1 MGRIAS
7 LSGGALA
14 LMATTGLGA
23 CEHTGERVVIAGT
36 TSTYD
41 SGLLE
46 ALVAEFE
53 AESIRTAGQEYDV
66 KVVIVGSGE
75 ALALGRRGDVDAL
88 LVHSPEAEAK
98 FVADGHAAQRVPVMY
113 NDFVLVGPGSDP
125 AEVRHAASVSS
136 ALAAIRDARADFVS
150 RGDSSGTHIREL
162 SLWSDAAVRPEDLH
176 QVEEPPRANGLRG
189 ASAAAPA
196 RTGAGR
202 WYRETGQGQGE
213 SLQIANE
220 RLAYVLTDRAT
231 YLTMRSVLDL
241 EILYDG
247 DPGLLNTY
255 SVMVVADAAH
265 PSGAHSFAR
274 WLTSD
279 TGRQAIE
286 RFGRDEF
293 DSPLFIP
300 TP

>member
-7 LSGGALA
+7 LSGGALVVLA
-14 LMATTGLGA
+14 ATGLGA
-23 CEHTGERVVIAGT
+23 CERTGDRVVIAGT

-46 ALVAEFE
+46 ALVTEFE
-53 AESIRTAGQEYDV
+53 AESIRTTGQAYDV

-75 ALALGRRGDVDAL
+75 ALALGRRGDVDAV
-88 LVHSPEAEAK
+88 LVHSPEAEAR
-98 FVADGHAAQRVPVMY
+98 FVADGHAAQRIPVMY

-125 AEVRHAASVSS
+125 ADVRHAASASA

-162 SLWSDAAVRPEDLH
+162 SLWSDATVRPEELH
-176 QVEEPPRANGLRG
+176 QVDAPPRANGLRG

-196 RTGAGR
+196 GAAGR

-241 EILYDG
+241 EILYEG
-247 DPGLLNTY
+247 DPRLLNMY
-255 SVMVVADAAH
+255 SVMVVTDAVH

-279 TGRQAIE
+279 AGRQAIE